1 VKKASRLMRHHG
13 KRISHFIADSPY
25 YSEEVFKA
33 IKRYGAEQV
42 IPHSSKVKEP
52 YQPIRD

>member
-1 VKKASRLMRHHG
+1 MKKASRLMRHHG